1 MRPCETYPRR
11 RVLTTGHRSASV
23 ETMAPEVGL
32 GLRPTVR
39 LEFYSLGSS
48 LYSSS
53 PATGSTQP
61 STLCRPR
68 TMNTTQSPTTP
79 QPHRRHRTHIPLSL
93 RSIAMKAV
101 SPSPAN
107 RRPIPTSSQPLCR
120 AVPASP
126 SNANAS
132 YRFRCGGT
140 SPLSSPRRPAVRRK
154 PRARAGSITR
164 GRTGVLVRDAYA
176 ISWGHGSGVADPG
189 PDHRDATI
197 ALPWRTYRAGGHS
210 ARKAAR

>member
-39 LEFYSLGSS
+39 LEVYSLGSS

-79 QPHRRHRTHIPLSL
+79 QPHRRHRTYIPLSL

-107 RRPIPTSSQPLCR
+107 RRPIPTRSQPLCR
-120 AVPASP
+120 AVPASSSTRMPAADFAAEGPRPCRHRGAQLCDGSREHEQGQSPAAGRECWLGTRTP
-126 SNANAS
+126 S
-132 YRFRCGGT
+132 
-140 SPLSSPRRPAVRRK
+140 
-154 PRARAGSITR
+154 R
-164 GRTGVLVRDAYA
+164 GL
-176 ISWGHGSGVADPG
+176 GSGVANPG

-197 ALPWRTYRAGGHS
+197 ALPWRT
-210 ARKAAR
+210 

>member
-39 LEFYSLGSS
+39 LEVYSLGSS

-132 YRFRCGGT
+132 YRFRCGGDLAPVVTAAPSCATEAAST
-140 SPLSSPRRPAVRRK
+140 SRNQSPA
-154 PRARAGSITR
+154 AGRECWLGTR
-164 GRTGVLVRDAYA
+164 TPSR
-176 ISWGHGSGVADPG
+176 GHGSGVADPG

>member
-1 MRPCETYPRR
+1 
-11 RVLTTGHRSASV
+11 
-23 ETMAPEVGL
+23 
-32 GLRPTVR
+32 
-39 LEFYSLGSS
+39 
-48 LYSSS
+48 
-53 PATGSTQP
+53 
-61 STLCRPR
+61 
-68 TMNTTQSPTTP
+68 MNTTQSPTTP

-154 PRARAGSITR
+154 PRARAGPITR

-210 ARKAAR
+210 ARKPLGEGVRELAGRVVLDHQALECLEILPMEILQIFHVEAFAVLAEMGSAT

>member
-1 MRPCETYPRR
+1 VKHTRVAGSWLPDTDPRLWRRWRR
-11 RVLTTGHRSASV
+11 RSGSGCAPPSASRS
-23 ETMAPEVGL
+23 TPSAL
-32 GLRPTVR
+32 ACI
-39 LEFYSLGSS
+39 
-48 LYSSS
+48 SSS

-154 PRARAGSITR
+154 PRARARPISR